1 MRASAIAVLTSALA
15 LFSVDCAN
23 ALDRNGNGAGSSQ
36 PKPQSSRQTYR
47 GYFLD
52 LSQIAGRQDFGLVTD
67 ALRRQI
73 DIVESVGLSPRV
85 LTFFRTIPIV
95 ADEMAC
101 TGAKV
106 LTSACYGSAAPV
118 RPGQLRSATVWD
130 GGKEQWTNPDPVTLA
145 EDRRR
150 GVVMVRPLPISAR
163 EPVILHEMLH
173 AYHAQMMPEGYQNSW
188 VLGFYD
194 RTKSNALYPS
204 DAYVLTNEKE
214 FFAVTAS
221 IFLYGQGDK
230 EPFTRSNIKEK
241 QPDYYRY
248 LTWLFG
254 LDPERSPAAAPTASA
269 PMADPAP
276 SRTQAAAGAQTPVLT
291 PPPLQLSGGSIAPV
305 GSGANTGSH
314 GPYPLH

>member
-1 MRASAIAVLTSALA
+1 MRASAVAVLTSALA

-23 ALDRNGNGAGSSQ
+23 ALDRHGNGAGSNQ
-36 PKPQSSRQTYR
+36 PKPQASRQTYR

-52 LSQIAGRQDFGLVTD
+52 LSQIAGRQDFGLVAD
-67 ALRRQI
+67 ELRRQI

-95 ADEMAC
+95 VDEMAC

-150 GVVMVRPLPISAR
+150 GVVMVRPLPMGAR

-254 LDPERSPAAAPTASA
+254 LDPDRSPAAAPTASA
-269 PMADPAP
+269 PMADPAR
-276 SRTQAAAGAQTPVLT
+276 SSTQAAAVGTQPPVLT
-291 PPPLQLSGGSIAPV
+291 PPQLQLSGAP
-305 GSGANTGSH
+305 SRQ
-314 GPYPLH
+314 